1 MGLKAKDKEF
11 ITAELIARGE
21 DVDNKGYFALRKA
34 LSNFTDADGNI
45 DMLSGSGISARAVTS
60 ESKNPESS
68 SEPVQEQ
75 VEEAQVGAEQQDER
89 EEDTGVNDEN
99 SAKKDAAEIV
109 EEGSGSE
116 ETPVDDNA
124 NVKGTDKPET
134 PEAGEEEANEGDQSS
149 AQDTAAEENN
159 STDKSGEKADD
170 GDHADGTAD
179 EGEDELS
186 KFLVSIKMTKF
197 EKEIR
202 AHGAESI
209 EDLSH
214 FEQSDL
220 DDIGMK
226 PLQKRKFMKRVSKA
240 LGKISDKAN
249 L

>member
-1 MGLKAKDKEF
+1 M
-11 ITAELIARGE
+11 
-21 DVDNKGYFALRKA
+21 
-34 LSNFTDADGNI
+34 
-45 DMLSGSGISARAVTS
+45 
-60 ESKNPESS
+60 
-68 SEPVQEQ
+68 
-75 VEEAQVGAEQQDER
+75 
-89 EEDTGVNDEN
+89 NDEN

-109 EEGSGSE
+109 QEGSGSE

-124 NVKGTDKPET
+124 NVKGQISPRT

-159 STDKSGEKADD
+159 TDKSGEKADD
-170 GDHADGTAD
+170 GDHADGTAG

-186 KFLVSIKMTKF
+186 KFLASIKMTKF

-202 AHGAESI
+202 EHGAESI

-214 FEQSDL
+214 FEPSDL

-240 LGKISDKAN
+240 LGQN

>member
-1 MGLKAKDKEF
+1 MG
-11 ITAELIARGE
+11 
-21 DVDNKGYFALRKA
+21 
-34 LSNFTDADGNI
+34 
-45 DMLSGSGISARAVTS
+45 
-60 ESKNPESS
+60 
-68 SEPVQEQ
+68 
-75 VEEAQVGAEQQDER
+75 
-89 EEDTGVNDEN
+89 TGVNDEN

-159 STDKSGEKADD
+159 TTDKSGEKADD
-170 GDHADGTAD
+170 GDHADGTAG

-202 AHGAESI
+202 EHGAESI

-214 FEQSDL
+214 FQPSDL
-220 DDIGMK
+220 DEIGMK
-226 PLQKRKFMKRVSKA
+226 PFAKE
-240 LGKISDKAN
+240 KIYETRFKSSGQN